1 MYHVHN
7 AGGSEY
13 EAADQ
18 TRRAAWPAAEN
29 AAAAPPDP
37 QGPGDAERSAC
48 GETSAA
54 GPDRSDTHGWRLT
67 AALVEV
73 DPPPA
78 AKPVR
83 SAPSVEE
90 PSRTWRER
98 LAEKVRAGRVNLS
111 RKEAEAVR
119 GLVETVER
127 RRQVGSLNV
136 SRLQL
141 DKVTEAARLGDVIMV
156 EAPGLYFLD
165 YGGRVAYEGLL
176 AEDRRVMEFAS
187 AFVKGL
193 REEYPEAKIVV
204 VGLYDDYNFKKP
216 NSLESAVPWPF
227 DPDRVREF
235 RESVLGVL
243 EEAGLILPG
252 ARHWQEHIDFFE
264 ADLVRVARNLVDDL
278 TREGHT
284 IESNGRVDYVNSE
297 VENPE
302 HFRFPLIDRSG
313 RPYCVILDLAKMLES
328 LKIIRGV
335 HPGRQVRHVAAFG
348 SCFKSQ
354 QDQLW
359 ELLLIFG
366 VKYHECHTVFIRE
379 DSPPGQVTLDTQ
391 RLLRSARR
399 PYGQSH
405 DRHELTA

>member
-1 MYHVHN
+1 M
-7 AGGSEY
+7 
-13 EAADQ
+13 
-18 TRRAAWPAAEN
+18 
-29 AAAAPPDP
+29 
-37 QGPGDAERSAC
+37 
-48 GETSAA
+48 
-54 GPDRSDTHGWRLT
+54 
-67 AALVEV
+67 
-73 DPPPA
+73 
-78 AKPVR
+78 
-83 SAPSVEE
+83 
-90 PSRTWRER
+90 
-98 LAEKVRAGRVNLS
+98 
-111 RKEAEAVR
+111 
-119 GLVETVER
+119 
-127 RRQVGSLNV
+127 
-136 SRLQL
+136 
-141 DKVTEAARLGDVIMV
+141 TEAARLGDVIMV

-165 YGGRVAYEGLL
+165 YGGRVTYEELL

-216 NSLESAVPWPF
+216 DGLELAVLWPF

-235 RESVLGVL
+235 RESVPGVL

-252 ARHWQEHIDFFE
+252 AQHRRDHIDFFE
-264 ADLVRVARNLVDDL
+264 ADLVRVAHNLVDDL
-278 TREGHT
+278 TREGYT
-284 IESNGRVDYVNSE
+284 FESNGRVDYVNSE

-302 HFRFPLIDRSG
+302 HFRFPLLDRSG

-335 HPGRQVRHVAAFG
+335 HPGRQVRHVAAFE